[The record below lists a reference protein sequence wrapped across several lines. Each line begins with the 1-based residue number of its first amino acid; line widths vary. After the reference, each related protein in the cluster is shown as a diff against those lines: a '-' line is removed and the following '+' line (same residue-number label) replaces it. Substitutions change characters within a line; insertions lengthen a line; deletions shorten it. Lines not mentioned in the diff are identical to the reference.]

1 MNDLTHFNK
10 RSPIFII
17 ILGSLTAIGALSIDM
32 FLPGLPDIRHDFQT
46 TTSNAQLTLSMFMIG
61 LAFGNLFAGPISDS
75 TGRRKPLIIAMI
87 IFTLAS
93 LGIVFV
99 HNIWLMVALR
109 FLQGVTGGAAA
120 VISRAIASDM
130 YSGNELTKFMALLM
144 LVNGIAPVVAPTIGG
159 IILNYSV
166 WRMVFVILTI
176 FGFVMVI
183 GSLLKVPES
192 LTVTNR
198 ESSSGLKTMFK
209 NFKILLKTPRFVL
222 PMLIQGM
229 TFVIL
234 FTYISA
240 SPFIIQKIY
249 GMTAIQ
255 FSWMFA
261 GIGITLIISSQLT
274 GYLVDFIDSQ
284 KLMRGMTM
292 IQIIGVILVTI
303 VLLNHWNFW
312 ILAIGFIIL
321 IAPVTGVATL
331 GFTIA
336 MDESSSGR
344 GSSSSLLGLVQF
356 LFGGVAS
363 PLVGVK
369 GEDNP
374 IPYIIIIIATA
385 VILIILQIK
394 EKNVFFKESDTLVS
408 GLLLYFKRYFFIFF
422 QKIYTKK
429 IDFL

>member
-1 MNDLTHFNK
+1 MNDLTYFNK

-229 TFVIL
+229 TFVLL

-303 VLLNHWNFW
+303 VLLNYWNFW

-385 VILIILQIK
+385 VILIILQIY
-394 EKNVFFKESDTLVS
+394 NMRVFKTN
-408 GLLLYFKRYFFIFF
+408 R
-422 QKIYTKK
+422 
-429 IDFL
+429 

>member
-1 MNDLTHFNK
+1 MNDLTYFNK

-120 VISRAIASDM
+120 VISRAIVSDM

-229 TFVIL
+229 TFVLL

-385 VILIILQIK
+385 VILIILQIY
-394 EKNVFFKESDTLVS
+394 NMRVFKTN
-408 GLLLYFKRYFFIFF
+408 R
-422 QKIYTKK
+422 
-429 IDFL
+429 

>member
-1 MNDLTHFNK
+1 MNDLTYFNK

-229 TFVIL
+229 TFVLL

-344 GSSSSLLGLVQF
+344 GSSSSLLRLVQF

-385 VILIILQIK
+385 VILIILQIY
-394 EKNVFFKESDTLVS
+394 NMRVFKTN
-408 GLLLYFKRYFFIFF
+408 R
-422 QKIYTKK
+422 
-429 IDFL
+429 

>member
-109 FLQGVTGGAAA
+109 FLQGVTGGAA

-356 LFGGVAS
+356 LFGGIAS
-363 PLVGVK
+363 PLEGVK

-385 VILIILQIK
+385 VILIILQIYNMK
-394 EKNVFFKESDTLVS
+394 VFKTN
-408 GLLLYFKRYFFIFF
+408 R
-422 QKIYTKK
+422 
-429 IDFL
+429 

>member
-120 VISRAIASDM
+120 VISRAIARAIASDM

-385 VILIILQIK
+385 VILIILQIY
-394 EKNVFFKESDTLVS
+394 NMRVFKTN
-408 GLLLYFKRYFFIFF
+408 R
-422 QKIYTKK
+422 
-429 IDFL
+429 

>member
-1 MNDLTHFNK
+1 MNDLTYFNK

-229 TFVIL
+229 TFVLL

-284 KLMRGMTM
+284 KLMRGMTI

-385 VILIILQIK
+385 VILIILQIY
-394 EKNVFFKESDTLVS
+394 NMRVFKTN
-408 GLLLYFKRYFFIFF
+408 R
-422 QKIYTKK
+422 
-429 IDFL
+429 

>member
-109 FLQGVTGGAAA
+109 FLQGVTGGAA

-356 LFGGVAS
+356 LFGGIAS

-385 VILIILQIK
+385 VILIILQIYNMK
-394 EKNVFFKESDTLVS
+394 VFKTN
-408 GLLLYFKRYFFIFF
+408 R
-422 QKIYTKK
+422 
-429 IDFL
+429 

>member
-1 MNDLTHFNK
+1 MNDLTYFNK

-229 TFVIL
+229 TFVLL

-312 ILAIGFIIL
+312 ISAIGFIIL

-385 VILIILQIK
+385 VILIILQIY
-394 EKNVFFKESDTLVS
+394 NMRVFKTN
-408 GLLLYFKRYFFIFF
+408 R
-422 QKIYTKK
+422 
-429 IDFL
+429 

>member
-1 MNDLTHFNK
+1 MNDLTYFNK

-109 FLQGVTGGAAA
+109 FLQGVTGGAAV

-229 TFVIL
+229 TFVLL

-385 VILIILQIK
+385 VILIILQIY
-394 EKNVFFKESDTLVS
+394 NMRVFKTN
-408 GLLLYFKRYFFIFF
+408 R
-422 QKIYTKK
+422 
-429 IDFL
+429 

>member
-1 MNDLTHFNK
+1 MNDLKRFNK

-32 FLPGLPDIRHDFQT
+32 FLPGLPDIRQDFQT

-75 TGRRKPLIIAMI
+75 TGRKKPLIIAMI

-93 LGIVFV
+93 LGIVFI

-274 GYLVDFIDSQ
+274 GYLVDFVDSQ

-321 IAPVTGVATL
+321 IAPLTGVATL

-356 LFGGVAS
+356 LFGGIAS

-385 VILIILQIK
+385 VILIILQIY
-394 EKNVFFKESDTLVS
+394 NMRVFKTN
-408 GLLLYFKRYFFIFF
+408 R
-422 QKIYTKK
+422 
-429 IDFL
+429 

>member
-1 MNDLTHFNK
+1 MNDLTYFNK

-93 LGIVFV
+93 LCIVFV

-229 TFVIL
+229 TFVLL

-385 VILIILQIK
+385 VILIILQIY
-394 EKNVFFKESDTLVS
+394 NMRVFKTN
-408 GLLLYFKRYFFIFF
+408 R
-422 QKIYTKK
+422 
-429 IDFL
+429 

>member
-109 FLQGVTGGAAA
+109 FLQGVTGGAA

-198 ESSSGLKTMFK
+198 ESSSGLKTMLK

-356 LFGGVAS
+356 LFGGIAS

-385 VILIILQIK
+385 VILIILQIYNMK
-394 EKNVFFKESDTLVS
+394 VFKTN
-408 GLLLYFKRYFFIFF
+408 R
-422 QKIYTKK
+422 
-429 IDFL
+429 

>member
-1 MNDLTHFNK
+1 MNDLTQFNK

-32 FLPGLPDIRHDFQT
+32 FLPGLPDIRNDFQT

-261 GIGITLIISSQLT
+261 GIGITLIIYSQLT
-274 GYLVDFIDSQ
+274 GYLVDYIDTQ
-284 KLMRGMTM
+284 KLLRAMTT

-385 VILIILQIK
+385 VILIILQIY
-394 EKNVFFKESDTLVS
+394 NMRVFKTN
-408 GLLLYFKRYFFIFF
+408 R
-422 QKIYTKK
+422 
-429 IDFL
+429 

>member
-1 MNDLTHFNK
+1 MNDLTYFNK

-229 TFVIL
+229 TFVLL

-240 SPFIIQKIY
+240 SPFIIQKVY

-385 VILIILQIK
+385 VILIILQIY
-394 EKNVFFKESDTLVS
+394 NMRVFKTN
-408 GLLLYFKRYFFIFF
+408 R
-422 QKIYTKK
+422 
-429 IDFL
+429 

>member
-1 MNDLTHFNK
+1 MNDLTYFNK

-229 TFVIL
+229 TFVLL

-321 IAPVTGVATL
+321 IAPVTGVTTL

-385 VILIILQIK
+385 VILIILQIY
-394 EKNVFFKESDTLVS
+394 NMRVFKTN
-408 GLLLYFKRYFFIFF
+408 R
-422 QKIYTKK
+422 
-429 IDFL
+429 

>member
-1 MNDLTHFNK
+1 MNDLTYFNK

-183 GSLLKVPES
+183 GSLLKVSES

-229 TFVIL
+229 TFVLL

-385 VILIILQIK
+385 VILIILQIY
-394 EKNVFFKESDTLVS
+394 NMRVFKTN
-408 GLLLYFKRYFFIFF
+408 R
-422 QKIYTKK
+422 
-429 IDFL
+429 

>member
-1 MNDLTHFNK
+1 MNDLTQFNK

-32 FLPGLPDIRHDFQT
+32 FLPGLPDIRNDFQT

-93 LGIVFV
+93 LGVVFV

-274 GYLVDFIDSQ
+274 GYLVDYIDTQ
-284 KLMRGMTM
+284 KLLRAMTT

-385 VILIILQIK
+385 VILIILQIY
-394 EKNVFFKESDTLVS
+394 NMRVFKTN
-408 GLLLYFKRYFFIFF
+408 R
-422 QKIYTKK
+422 
-429 IDFL
+429 

>member
-1 MNDLTHFNK
+1 MNDLTQFNK
-10 RSPIFII
+10 HSPIFII

-32 FLPGLPDIRHDFQT
+32 FLPGLPDIRNDFQT

-274 GYLVDFIDSQ
+274 GYLVDYIDTQ
-284 KLMRGMTM
+284 KLLRAMTT

-385 VILIILQIK
+385 VILIILQIY
-394 EKNVFFKESDTLVS
+394 NMRVFKTN
-408 GLLLYFKRYFFIFF
+408 R
-422 QKIYTKK
+422 
-429 IDFL
+429 

>member
-1 MNDLTHFNK
+1 MNDLTYFNK

-130 YSGNELTKFMALLM
+130 YSGNELTKFMVLLM

-229 TFVIL
+229 TFVLL

-385 VILIILQIK
+385 VILIILQIY
-394 EKNVFFKESDTLVS
+394 NMRVFKTN
-408 GLLLYFKRYFFIFF
+408 R
-422 QKIYTKK
+422 
-429 IDFL
+429 

>member
-1 MNDLTHFNK
+1 MNDLTYFNK

-229 TFVIL
+229 TFVLL

-385 VILIILQIK
+385 VILIILQIY
-394 EKNVFFKESDTLVS
+394 NMRIFKTN
-408 GLLLYFKRYFFIFF
+408 R
-422 QKIYTKK
+422 
-429 IDFL
+429 

>member
-1 MNDLTHFNK
+1 MNDLKRFNK

-32 FLPGLPDIRHDFQT
+32 FLPGLPDIRQDFQA

-75 TGRRKPLIIAMI
+75 TGRKKPLIIAMI

-93 LGIVFV
+93 LGIVFI

-274 GYLVDFIDSQ
+274 GYLVDFVDSQ

-356 LFGGVAS
+356 LFGGIAS

-385 VILIILQIK
+385 VILIILQIY
-394 EKNVFFKESDTLVS
+394 NMRVFKTN
-408 GLLLYFKRYFFIFF
+408 R
-422 QKIYTKK
+422 
-429 IDFL
+429 